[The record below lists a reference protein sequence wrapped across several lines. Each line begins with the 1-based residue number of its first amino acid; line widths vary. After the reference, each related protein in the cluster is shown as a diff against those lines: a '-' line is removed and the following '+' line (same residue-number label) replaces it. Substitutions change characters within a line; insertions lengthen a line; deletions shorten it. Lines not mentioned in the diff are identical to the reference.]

1 MTNKADAQVQTLSGG
16 MKRRLNVAMAMIG
29 DPRVIFLDEPTS
41 GMDPTSRRE
50 IWQLLEK
57 KKKGHVIVLCTHFMD
72 EADFLGDRIIVMSKG
87 ELQVAGSSLFLK
99 SKYGIGYHM
108 SVAKEEGAVDDDI
121 LNVIKTHAPEASVE
135 ETSKTMVVVNLPRER
150 TVVFGDIL
158 EELEARKAEL
168 HITSSGVAA
177 TSLEEVFVNL
187 AAEAEAEASPAATDS
202 PKKETEKKEKEE
214 EKKIETGVEMLR
226 ESAKEFPVVEP
237 CPTAKE
243 QIKALFWKHW
253 VMSTRQKKELIQQTV
268 IPLYCIIL
276 GVVFLFLGQYLV
288 GIDIAESIR
297 FDGASL
303 KSANDTPLKLVYSYN
318 NEMEKAEIT
327 QLLDHFP
334 LFGENSEC
342 CVLL

>member
-1 MTNKADAQVQTLSGG
+1 
-16 MKRRLNVAMAMIG
+16 
-29 DPRVIFLDEPTS
+29 
-41 GMDPTSRRE
+41 
-50 IWQLLEK
+50 
-57 KKKGHVIVLCTHFMD
+57 
-72 EADFLGDRIIVMSKG
+72 
-87 ELQVAGSSLFLK
+87 
-99 SKYGIGYHM
+99 
-108 SVAKEEGAVDDDI
+108 
-121 LNVIKTHAPEASVE
+121 
-135 ETSKTMVVVNLPRER
+135 
-150 TVVFGDIL
+150 
-158 EELEARKAEL
+158 
-168 HITSSGVAA
+168 
-177 TSLEEVFVNL
+177 
-187 AAEAEAEASPAATDS
+187 
-202 PKKETEKKEKEE
+202 
-214 EKKIETGVEMLR
+214 MLR

-327 QLLDHFP
+327 GLLEHFP
-334 LFGENSEC
+334 RFGENSE
-342 CVLL
+342 